1 MASEDAPNDRNRSQH
16 EKRRAFVLRRLH
28 SLSGVVP
35 LGGFLVE
42 HLWTNSSA
50 LGGKGEFDRAVGAI
64 QSLPALPLFEI
75 GLIFLPLAF
84 HAFYGIAIARSGS
97 VNVRLYPTA
106 RNWAYLM
113 QRLSGVVT
121 LAFVLFH
128 LYEFRMKTAFFGMP
142 SSAFYDTLSAHL
154 SSTTFGIPLVAIGY
168 ILGLLSTTFH
178 FGNGLVGFCITWG
191 LTPSKEAQKRASWAS
206 LGVGT
211 LLFLLGTNTVIYFA
225 TGTALFVQ
233 EQKASKVQCQ
243 DP

>member
-1 MASEDAPNDRNRSQH
+1 MASEGALNDQQRQMR
-16 EKRRAFVLRRLH
+16 KAFILRRLH

-50 LGGKGEFDRAVGAI
+50 LGGKAEFDRAVGVI
-64 QSLPALPLFEI
+64 QALPGLPLLEI
-75 GLIFLPLAF
+75 ALIFVPLAF
-84 HAFYGIAIARSGS
+84 HAFYGIAIAKEGS
-97 VNVRLYPTA
+97 VNVRAYPTA

-113 QRLSGVVT
+113 QRASGVLA
-121 LAFVLFH
+121 LAFVLGH
-128 LYEFRMKTAFFGMP
+128 LYEFRIKTAFFGMP
-142 SSAFYDTLSAHL
+142 SSAFYDTLALHL
-154 SSTTFGIPLVAIGY
+154 SSTTFGIPLLAIGY
-168 ILGLLSTTFH
+168 IFGLLATTFH

-191 LTPSKEAQKRASWAS
+191 LTPSKEAQKRVTFGA
-206 LGVGT
+206 LGLGT

-233 EQKASKVQCQ
+233 EQKESKVRCP